1 MILGIGTD
9 IASIE
14 RIGAA
19 LDRHG
24 GRFEARTFTPEEIA
38 LANSR
43 PANRAATLAKRWAAK
58 EACAKALGCGIA
70 QGIALTDI
78 AVARDGLGAPSL
90 VLSGGAAERLAAI
103 TPAGHTA
110 RLHLSLSDDAPF
122 ALAYVMIEAIA
133 IEPCAPPAI

>member
-78 AVARDGLGAPSL
+78 AVAR
-90 VLSGGAAERLAAI
+90 
-103 TPAGHTA
+103 
-110 RLHLSLSDDAPF
+110 
-122 ALAYVMIEAIA
+122 
-133 IEPCAPPAI
+133 